1 LEGFLLW
8 LWCFGVTLATTL
20 AVASTIW
27 KAGTN
32 GWMDGS
38 TVFFGGGIWLG
49 DSFGSFKVKQK
60 LLNSIILKGTF
71 LFFFK
76 PPIFG
81 YFWI

>member
-32 GWMDGS
+32 GRMAGTNVQMDGS
-38 TVFFGGGIWLG
+38 TVFLLGGRDMAFW
-49 DSFGSFKVKQK
+49 
-60 LLNSIILKGTF
+60 F
-71 LFFFK
+71 L
-76 PPIFG
+76 
-81 YFWI
+81 